1 MGQEFGVVLT
11 PVSVKPLPWAS
22 ATGRPPRGWRMACGL
37 ARDYGLE
44 APLAGHVG
52 LFLRQMQHP
61 HDLASGFPRAPNP
74 KESKAGA
81 AVSLMT

>member
-1 MGQEFGVVLT
+1 
-11 PVSVKPLPWAS
+11 
-22 ATGRPPRGWRMACGL
+22 MACGL

-44 APLAGHVG
+44 APMTGHAG
-52 LFLRQMQHP
+52 LFLRQIQHP
-61 HDLASGFPRAPNP
+61 HDLASGFPRAPDP